1 MAKKRSVPA
10 LENKLEGRKDHLPLI
25 FAPSASIALIQFI
38 NTNMDKVND
47 EFGGINFK
55 LSKDEYLFKLK
66 DMECMTETRDEF
78 LAVEVRPDKYIEQEH
93 NILFVFNK
101 RDVKQIIVDFD
112 QKITYKSERNKE
124 QIKQTNSYMG

>member
-1 MAKKRSVPA
+1 
-10 LENKLEGRKDHLPLI
+10 
-25 FAPSASIALIQFI
+25 
-38 NTNMDKVND
+38 MDKVND

-124 QIKQTNSYMG
+124 QIKQTNSYMGWIKNEARIALVLPELPRSNGTQSSISIIEHSWMGIDHV